1 MQERLSGIEQVLT
14 NARVVLADSVV
25 SGTVVIRGG
34 LITEV
39 DDSPSG
45 APGAVDL
52 DGDLL
57 MPGLVELHS
66 DNLERHVLPRP
77 GTQWPIDAAVL
88 NHDREMTA
96 FGVTTVC
103 NALCVGEVHT
113 HAMRVALLDE
123 MASGLDRQIAAGTL
137 KADHHL
143 HWRCELSYG
152 RLLELLEPLLAHS
165 RLRILSLMDHT
176 PGQRQFTNEVLY
188 ANYYQGKF
196 NMSDDEL
203 AAFIAERKAD
213 QARYSADNRAQTVRL
228 AQARGLVLAS
238 HDDATEDHV
247 AEAKADGVAVAE
259 FPTTLEAARAAHE
272 AGQAVLMGGPNIVR
286 GGSHSGNVNALALAE
301 AGTLDVL
308 SGDYVPAALGHAM
321 LLLPR
326 VCERISL
333 PEAVAMASRNPARAI
348 GLDDR
353 GEIAPGLR
361 ADLIRVH
368 DREGVPGLRGVWCA
382 GERIA

>member
-1 MQERLSGIEQVLT
+1 MQETLSDKEQVLT
-14 NARVVLADSVV
+14 NARIVLPDEVID
-25 SGTVVIRGG
+25 GTVVIRGG
-34 LITEV
+34 AISAV
-39 DDSPSG
+39 DDSPSHSPQ
-45 APGAVDL
+45 AADL
-52 DGDLL
+52 NGDLL
-57 MPGLVELHS
+57 LPGLVELHC
-66 DNLERHVLPRP
+66 DNLERHVMPRP
-77 GTQWPIDAAVL
+77 GTQWPVDAAVL

-113 HAMRVALLDE
+113 QAMRVALLDE

-152 RLLELLEPLLAHS
+152 GLLELLEPLLDHA

-176 PGQRQFTNEVLY
+176 PGQRQFTNEDLY

-196 NMSDDEL
+196 NMSDAEL

-213 QARYSADNRAQTVRL
+213 QERHSARNRAQTVRF
-228 AQARGLVLAS
+228 AHERGLVLAS
-238 HDDATEDHV
+238 HDDATAEHV
-247 AEAKADGVAVAE
+247 AQANADGVAVAE
-259 FPTTLEAARAAHE
+259 FPTTLESARAAHE

-286 GGSHSGNVNALALAE
+286 GGSHSGNVNALELAE

-326 VCERISL
+326 VCEQVSL
-333 PEAVAMASRNPARAI
+333 PQAVAMASRNPARAI
-348 GLDDR
+348 GLEDR
-353 GEIAPGLR
+353 GEIAAGQR

-368 DREGVPGLRGVWCA
+368 DRDGMPGVRAVWRA
-382 GERIA
+382 GERVA

>member
-1 MQERLSGIEQVLT
+1 MQRSLSENEQVLT
-14 NARVVLADSVV
+14 NARIVLPEAVIEGSVA
-25 SGTVVIRGG
+25 IRHGQ
-34 LITEV
+34 IAEF
-39 DDSPSG
+39 DDARSHL
-45 APGAVDL
+45 PGAQDCE
-52 DGDLL
+52 GDLL

-66 DNLERHVLPRP
+66 DNLERHVMPRP
-77 GTQWPIDAAVL
+77 GAQWPVDAAVL

-123 MASGLDRQIAAGTL
+123 MASGLDRQIEAGTL

-152 RLLELLEPLLAHS
+152 GLLELLEPLLAHS

-176 PGQRQFTNEVLY
+176 PGQRQFTDEERY
-188 ANYYQGKF
+188 ATYYQGKF
-196 NMSDDEL
+196 NMSDAEL
-203 AAFIAERKAD
+203 AAFIAERKSD
-213 QARYSADNRAQTVRL
+213 QERHSARNRAQTVRW
-228 AQARGLVLAS
+228 AHERGLVLAS
-238 HDDATEDHV
+238 HDDATEAHV
-247 AEAKADGVAVAE
+247 AEAAGDGVAVAE
-259 FPTTLEAARAAHE
+259 FPTTLESARAAHE

-286 GGSHSGNVNALALAE
+286 GGSHSGNVNALELAE

-333 PEAVAMASRNPARAI
+333 PEAVAMATRNPARAI

-353 GEIAPGLR
+353 GEIAAGQR

-368 DREGVPGLRGVWCA
+368 DRGGMPGVRAVWCA

>member
-1 MQERLSGIEQVLT
+1 MQKALSEIEQILT

-25 SGTVVIRGG
+25 SGTVMLRGG
-34 LITEV
+34 LIAEV
-39 DDSPSG
+39 DDSPSN
-45 APGAVDL
+45 APGAMDL

-77 GTQWPIDAAVL
+77 GTQWPVDAAVL

-103 NALCVGEVHT
+103 NALCVGEVHS

-137 KADHHL
+137 KADHYL

-152 RLLELLEPLLAHS
+152 GLLELLEPLLAHS
-165 RLRILSLMDHT
+165 RLRMLSLMDHT
-176 PGQRQFTNEVLY
+176 PGQRQFTNEDLY

-196 NMSDDEL
+196 NMSDAEL
-203 AAFIAERKAD
+203 AAFIAARKAD
-213 QARYSADNRAQTVRL
+213 QARYSAPNRAQTVRW
-228 AQARGLVLAS
+228 AQERGLVLAS
-238 HDDATEDHV
+238 HDDATPEHV
-247 AEAKADGVAVAE
+247 AEAAADGVAVAE
-259 FPTTLEAARAAHE
+259 FPTTLESARAAH
-272 AGQAVLMGGPNIVR
+272 AVGLAVLMGGPNLVR
-286 GGSHSGNVNALALAE
+286 GGSHSGNVNALDLAE
-301 AGTLDVL
+301 GGTLDVL

-326 VCERISL
+326 LCSEISL
-333 PEAVAMASRNPARAI
+333 PQAVATATRNPARAV
-348 GLDDR
+348 GLEDR
-353 GEIAPGLR
+353 GEIAPGQR
-361 ADLIRVH
+361 ADLIRVR
-368 DREGVPGLRGVWCA
+368 DREGMPGVRAVWCA

>member
-1 MQERLSGIEQVLT
+1 MT
-14 NARVVLADSVV
+14 NARVVLRNSVIEGSVV
-25 SGTVVIRGG
+25 LRDGAIRA
-34 LITEV
+34 V
-39 DDSPSG
+39 DDSPSHL
-45 APGAVDL
+45 PGAEDFE
-52 DGDLL
+52 GDLL
-57 MPGLVELHS
+57 LPGLVELHS
-66 DNLERHVLPRP
+66 DNLERHVMPRP
-77 GTQWPIDAAVL
+77 GTQWPVDAAVL

-103 NALCVGEVHT
+103 NALSVGEVHSQ
-113 HAMRVALLDE
+113 AMRLALLEE

-152 RLLELLEPLLAHS
+152 GLLELLEPLLEHS

-176 PGQRQFTNEVLY
+176 PGQRQFTDEERY
-188 ANYYQGKF
+188 ATYYQGKF
-196 NMSDDEL
+196 NMSDADL
-203 AAFIAERKAD
+203 AAFIAERKSD
-213 QARYSADNRAQTVRL
+213 QQRYSQRNRAQTVRW
-228 AQARGLVLAS
+228 AHERGLVLAS
-238 HDDATEDHV
+238 HDDATLAHV
-247 AEAKADGVAVAE
+247 AEAAADGVAVAE

-286 GGSHSGNVNALALAE
+286 GGSHSGNVNALELAE

-326 VCERISL
+326 LCEQISL
-333 PEAVAMASRNPARAI
+333 PQAVAMATRNPARAI
-348 GLDDR
+348 GLEDR
-353 GEIAPGLR
+353 GEIAAGQR
-361 ADLIRVH
+361 ADLVRVH
-368 DREGVPGLRGVWCA
+368 DRDGMPGVRAVWCV

>member
-1 MQERLSGIEQVLT
+1 MHHVVQAHEHILT
-14 NARVVLADSVV
+14 NARIVLPDEVID
-25 SGTVVIRGG
+25 GTVVIRRGM
-34 LITEV
+34 ISAV
-39 DDSPSG
+39 DDSPSHLPN
-45 APGAVDL
+45 AEDL
-52 DGDLL
+52 EGDLL
-57 MPGLVELHS
+57 LPGLVELHS
-66 DNLERHVLPRP
+66 DNLERHVMPRP
-77 GTQWPIDAAVL
+77 GTQWPVDAAVL

-103 NALCVGEVHT
+103 NALCVGEVHS
-113 HAMRVALLDE
+113 HAMRVQLLDD

-152 RLLELLEPLLAHS
+152 GLLALLEPLLQHS
-165 RLRILSLMDHT
+165 RLRVLSLMDHT
-176 PGQRQFTNEVLY
+176 PGQRQFTDESRY
-188 ANYYQGKF
+188 AAYYQGKF
-196 NMSDDEL
+196 NMSDAEL
-203 AAFIAERKAD
+203 AEFIAERKAD
-213 QARYSADNRAQTVRL
+213 QARHSAANRRQTVRW
-228 AQARGLVLAS
+228 AHERGLVLAS
-238 HDDATEDHV
+238 HDDATPAHV
-247 AEAKADGVAVAE
+247 AEAAADRVAVAE

-286 GGSHSGNVNALALAE
+286 GGSHSGNVNAVALAE

-326 VCERISL
+326 VCEVVGL
-333 PEAVAMASRNPARAI
+333 PQAVAMATRNPARAV

-353 GEIAPGLR
+353 GAIAPGLR
-361 ADLIRVH
+361 ADLIRIH
-368 DREGVPGLRGVWCA
+368 DQDGMPGLRAVWCG

>member
-1 MQERLSGIEQVLT
+1 LKNLVKNEQVLT
-14 NARVVLADSVV
+14 NARVVLADE
-25 SGTVVIRGG
+25 VIRGSVVVRDG
-34 LITEV
+34 GISAV
-39 DDSPSG
+39 DHAPSRL
-45 APGAVDL
+45 PGAEDFE
-52 DGDLL
+52 GDLL
-57 MPGLVELHS
+57 LPGLVELHS
-66 DNLERHVLPRP
+66 DNLERHVMPRP
-77 GTQWPIDAAVL
+77 GTQWPVDAAVL

-96 FGVTTVC
+96 FGVTTIC

-123 MASGLDRQIAAGTL
+123 MASGLDRQIEAGTL

-152 RLLELLEPLLAHS
+152 GLLELLEPLLAHS

-176 PGQRQFTNEVLY
+176 PGQRQFTDEARY
-188 ANYYQGKF
+188 ATYYQGKF
-196 NMSDDEL
+196 NMSDAEL

-213 QARYSADNRAQTVRL
+213 QVRYSADNRAQVVRW
-228 AQARGLVLAS
+228 AHERGVVLAS
-238 HDDATEDHV
+238 HDDATPEHV
-247 AEAKADGVAVAE
+247 SEAEADGVAVAE
-259 FPTTLEAARAAHE
+259 FPTTLESARAAHD

-286 GGSHSGNVNALALAE
+286 GGSHSGNVNALDLAR

-326 VCERISL
+326 VCPQISL
-333 PEAVAMASRNPARAI
+333 PEAVAMATRNPARAI
-348 GLDDR
+348 GLHDR
-353 GEIAPGLR
+353 GEVAAGQR
-361 ADLIRVH
+361 ADLIRVQ
-368 DREGVPGLRGVWCA
+368 DRDGMPGVRAVWCA

>member
-1 MQERLSGIEQVLT
+1 MQRSLSKNEQILS
-14 NARVVLADSVV
+14 NARIVLPEAVIDGS
-25 SGTVVIRGG
+25 VVIRDGE
-34 LITEV
+34 IAAV
-39 DDSPSG
+39 DDAPSHLRQAEG
-45 APGAVDL
+45 L

-57 MPGLVELHS
+57 LPGLVELHS
-66 DNLERHVLPRP
+66 DNLERHVMPRP
-77 GTQWPIDAAVL
+77 GTQWPVDAAVI

-123 MASGLDRQIAAGTL
+123 MASGLDRQVSAGAL
-137 KADHHL
+137 KADHYL
-143 HWRCELSYG
+143 HWRCELSYSG
-152 RLLELLEPLLAHS
+152 MLELLAPLLEHA

-176 PGQRQFTNEVLY
+176 PGQRQFADEERY
-188 ANYYQGKF
+188 ATYYQGKF
-196 NMSDDEL
+196 NMSDAEL

-213 QARYSADNRAQTVRL
+213 QERYSARNRAQTVRWGHE
-228 AQARGLVLAS
+228 RGLVLAS
-238 HDDATEDHV
+238 HDDATEAHV
-247 AEAKADGVAVAE
+247 AEAAADGVSVAE
-259 FPTTLEAARAAHE
+259 FPTTLESARAAHG

-286 GGSHSGNVNALALAE
+286 GGSHSGNVNALELAE

-333 PEAVAMASRNPARAI
+333 PEAVAMATRNPARAI

-353 GEIAPGLR
+353 GEIAVGQR
-361 ADLIRVH
+361 ADLIRVD
-368 DREGVPGLRGVWCA
+368 DRGGLPGVRAVWCA